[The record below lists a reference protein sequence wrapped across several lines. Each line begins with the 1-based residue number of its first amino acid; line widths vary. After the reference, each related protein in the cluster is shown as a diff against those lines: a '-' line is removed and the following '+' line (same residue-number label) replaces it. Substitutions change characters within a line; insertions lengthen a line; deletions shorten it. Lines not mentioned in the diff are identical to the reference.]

1 MNRRVLIPEPDY
13 NLPPFNTSTGVLQW
27 IGSIDHKQIGIMYLL
42 MALLFFLM
50 GGFEA
55 MMIRLQLAQPG
66 QHILG
71 PHAYNEFFTMHG
83 TTMIFLVLMPIL
95 IGLGTY
101 LIPMMIGANE
111 MAFPRLNA
119 LSFWVTLFGGVLLY
133 WSFFAGGAPDAG
145 WFSYAPISEKPFS
158 ATSGSSYYALSLL
171 LMGIGSVGA
180 ALNFVVTT
188 IWYRAPGMSWGKLPL
203 FVWMWLIN
211 SFLLLAAFPP
221 LNAGLAMLL
230 IDRILH
236 GHFFLGGAIGGSSL
250 LWQHIFWVF
259 GHPEVYI
266 LILPAF
272 GVISEVIPVFSRKV
286 IAGYWFVAGSTI
298 AIALLAFGVW
308 VHHMFATGLG
318 NIFNGFFMATSLM
331 IGVPTGIKFFS
342 WTLTM
347 YKGSIRYTVA
357 MWFAIAFLGDFVVG
371 GLSGIAFALVPIDW
385 MLTDTYF
392 VVAHL
397 HYVFVGGTLFAGWA
411 GIYYWFPKMTG
422 RMLSEFWGKIHFWLF
437 IIGFNMTFMIQHL
450 LGLMGMPRR
459 VYTYPNLPWFGTF
472 NAISTAGAF
481 LMLFGVFAF
490 LWNIYSSMRKPHD
503 AGADPWDAWTLE
515 WLCSSPPQPKTFT
528 KIPPVHSAR
537 PLWDIKHPENPDY
550 DPSVVNGDG
559 VDAELVGGQAFAR
572 EQIRTGGEAS

>member
-1 MNRRVLIPEPDY
+1 MNRRLLIPEPDY
-13 NLPPFNTSTGVLQW
+13 NLPPFTTGKGILQW

-42 MALLFFLM
+42 MALLFFLL

-55 MMIRLQLAQPG
+55 MMIRLQLAQPN
-66 QHILG
+66 QAILS

-95 IGLGTY
+95 IGFGTY

-119 LSFWVTLFGGVLLY
+119 LSFWVTLFGGFVLY
-133 WSFFAGGAPDAG
+133 FSFFTGGAPDAG
-145 WFSYAPISEKPFS
+145 WFSYAPISEKPF
-158 ATSGSSYYALSLL
+158 TTTLGNTYYGLSLL

-180 ALNFVVTT
+180 ALNFVVTI
-188 IWYRAPGMSWGKLPL
+188 IWYRAPGMGFGDLPL
-203 FVWMWLIN
+203 FVWMWFIN

-230 IDRILH
+230 LDRILAA
-236 GHFFLGGAIGGSSL
+236 HFFFGGPMGGSAL
-250 LWQHIFWVF
+250 LWQHIFWAF

-272 GVISEVIPVFSRKV
+272 GIISEVIPVFSRKV
-286 IAGYWFVAGSTI
+286 IMGYWFVAGSTI
-298 AIALLAFGVW
+298 AIALLAFLVW

-318 NIFNGFFMATSLM
+318 NIFNTFFMATSLT

-342 WTLTM
+342 WVGTM
-347 YKGSIRYTVA
+347 YRGSIRYKVA
-357 MWFAIAFLGDFVVG
+357 MAFAIAFLLDFVIG

-392 VVAHL
+392 VVAHI

-411 GIYYWFPKMTG
+411 ATYYWYPKMTG
-422 RMLSEFWGKIHFWLF
+422 RMLSEFWGQVHFWLF

-459 VYTYPNLPWFGTF
+459 VYTYPDLPWFGTL
-472 NAISTAGAF
+472 NLISTIGAF

-515 WLCSSPPQPKTFT
+515 WLCSSPPAPHTF
-528 KIPPVHSAR
+528 KKVPPVHSAR
-537 PLWDIKHPENPDY
+537 PLWDLKHPDNPDY
-550 DPSVVNGDG
+550 DPSRVESGQKD
-559 VDAELVGGQAFAR
+559 DDLRGGQAFAHG
-572 EQIRTGGEAS
+572 EVRTGGEAS